1 MALDGIYLSL
11 IKKEL
16 SCLIDGRVDK
26 IYQPSREE
34 LLITVRG
41 REGAKK
47 LLINTGAGSARA
59 HITSAEIDNPKT
71 PPMFCMLMRKRL
83 SGARITDIRQD
94 GFERILYID
103 MEGIDEMG
111 DRCELTLAAELM
123 GRRSNLIL
131 YTRPDEKIIDSIK
144 RIGQE
149 TANRMVLPG
158 MIYERPSREDRLD
171 ILSCEREAFF
181 ERLSACEGKRLS
193 KAIMVSCEGISPVFA
208 DEIEALASGGDEV
221 TAGEL
226 SDDAS
231 ERIWAY
237 ITKIREQVQAGE
249 NRYTVLTDGEGR
261 LRDFCFCDIEHFGSL
276 MERTYFT
283 SAGELLDSFYSGRDT
298 LSRTKQRAGD
308 LFRHL
313 STLIDRTRR
322 RVKNQRLELDDCA
335 DRDKFR
341 VMGDLIMANLY
352 AIEKGSGSV
361 KLANFYEEG
370 SPEVEIKLDKRLSPN
385 QNAQKY
391 YKEYK
396 KLDTAQKMLT
406 GLIEEGENET
416 AYLESV
422 YDALT
427 RAKTEGELDEIRAE
441 LREQGYL
448 RRGRQ
453 KGKPAKAAPPLR
465 FISSDGYEIRV
476 GRNNKQNDMLTC
488 KQSEKNDL
496 WLHTKEIT
504 GSHVIVSCSEL
515 GGEFPPDRT
524 VEEAAIIAACHSSA
538 AESSRCDVDYTF
550 IKNVKKPNGAKPGMV
565 IFVNNYTITVKPDR
579 ELAER
584 LRADK

>member
-11 IKKEL
+11 IRKEL
-16 SCLIDGRVDK
+16 GCLIDGRIDK

-47 LLINTGAGSARA
+47 LLISTGSGSPRV
-59 HITSAEIDNPKT
+59 HITRAEIDNPKT

-94 GFERILYID
+94 GFERILYFD
-103 MEGIDEMG
+103 LDTTDEMG
-111 DRCELTLAAELM
+111 DRCELTLAAEIM

-131 YTRPDEKIIDSIK
+131 YTKQDEKIIDSIK

-149 TANRMVLPG
+149 TSNRLVLPG
-158 MIYERPSREDRLD
+158 VIYERPPREDRLD
-171 ILSCEREAFF
+171 ILSCDYAELEQ
-181 ERLSACEGKRLS
+181 RLKACGDKRLS
-193 KAIMVSCEGISPVFA
+193 KAIMLSCEGISPVFA
-208 DEIEALASGGDEV
+208 DEIESEASLG
-221 TAGEL
+221 GEL
-226 SDDAS
+226 TAAGLDADAMK
-231 ERIWAY
+231 RIEAY
-237 ITKIREQVQAGE
+237 LDKIRAQVRTGE
-249 NRYTVLTDGEGR
+249 NRFTVLKDTDGR
-261 LRDFCFCDIEHFGSL
+261 LRDFCFCDIEHFGPL
-276 MERTYFT
+276 MERSYYT
-283 SAGELLDSFYSGRDT
+283 SPGELLDSFYSQRDT

-313 STLIDRTRR
+313 TTLIDRTKR
-322 RVKNQRLELDDCA
+322 RVKNQRLELEECA
-335 DRDKFR
+335 DRDQLRIK
-341 VMGDLIMANLY
+341 GDLIMANLY
-352 AIEKGSGSV
+352 AIEKGAGSV
-361 KLANFYEEG
+361 RLVNFYDES
-370 SPEVEIKLDKRLSPN
+370 SPEVEIKLDKRQSPT

-406 GLIEEGENET
+406 SLIKEGEEET
-416 AYLESV
+416 LYLESV

-427 RAKTEGELDEIRAE
+427 RATTEGELDELKTE
-441 LREQGYL
+441 LWEQGYI
-448 RRGRQ
+448 RKGRQ
-453 KGKPAKAAPPLR
+453 KGKPAKAAAPIR

-476 GRNNKQNDMLTC
+476 GRNNKQNDLLTC

-496 WLHTKEIT
+496 WLHTKDIT
-504 GSHVIVSCSEL
+504 GSHVIVSCSQL

-524 VEEAAIIAACHSSA
+524 VEEAAVIAACHSSA
-538 AESSRCDVDYTF
+538 ADSSRCDVDYTF

-579 ELAER
+579 ELCDK

>member
-11 IKKEL
+11 VRKEL
-16 SCLIDGRVDK
+16 DCLIDARIDK

-34 LLITVRG
+34 LLVTVRG
-41 REGAKK
+41 REGSKK
-47 LLINTGAGSARA
+47 VLINTGAGSARV
-59 HITSAEIDNPKT
+59 HITFVQIDNPKT

-103 MEGIDEMG
+103 LESTDEMG
-111 DRCELTLAAELM
+111 DRCELTLAAEIM

-131 YTRPDEKIIDSIK
+131 YSRPDEKIIDSIK

-149 TANRMVLPG
+149 TSQRLIMPG
-158 MIYERPSREDRLD
+158 IVYERPPREDRLD
-171 ILSCEREAFF
+171 ILTCEREELT
-181 ERLSACEGKRLS
+181 ERLRACGEKKLS
-193 KAIMVSCEGISPVFA
+193 KAVMLSCEGISPVFA
-208 DEIEALASGGDEV
+208 DEIEYF
-221 TAGEL
+221 AGEGREL
-226 SDDAS
+226 SAAELSGSS
-231 ERIWAY
+231 EDRLWAY
-237 ITKIREQVQAGE
+237 IERIRAQLEKGE
-249 NRYTVLTDGEGR
+249 NCFTVLTDDEGR

-276 MERTYFT
+276 MKRTAYP
-283 SAGELLDSFYSGRDT
+283 SAGELLDRFYSQRDE

-313 STLIDRTRR
+313 NTLIDRTKR
-322 RVKNQRLELDDCA
+322 RVKNQRLELEDCA

-341 VMGDLIMANLY
+341 VMGDLIMSNLY
-352 AIEKGSGSV
+352 SIEKGSGSV
-361 KLANFYEEG
+361 KLVNFYEEG
-370 SPEVEIKLDKRLSPN
+370 SPEVEIKLDKRLTPS

-396 KLDTAQKMLT
+396 KLDTALKMLT
-406 GLIEEGENET
+406 GLIKEGEEEIT
-416 AYLESV
+416 YLESV
-422 YDALT
+422 YDAFT
-427 RAKTEGELDEIRAE
+427 RAKTEGELDELKSE

-448 RRGRQ
+448 KRSRQ
-453 KGKPAKAAPPLR
+453 KGKPAKAAPPIR

-476 GRNNKQNDMLTC
+476 GRNNKQNDLLTC

-504 GSHVIVSCSEL
+504 GSHVIVSCSQL

-524 VEEAAIIAACHSSA
+524 IEEAAVIAACHSSA
-538 AESSRCDVDYTF
+538 AGSSRCDVDYTF

-565 IFVNNYTITVKPDR
+565 IFANNYTITVKPDQ

-584 LRADK
+584 LREK